1 MSKIDHT
8 KEYKDENQ
16 VVKAGLVMFDKPL
29 SCDKTG
35 RMRPP
40 HYKPLSKGIKGR
52 RELHALSRRYAHL
65 HINGSGKAHPD
76 GTFSVS
82 QILCHDYEQGHT
94 WVLVSWVGYNKPTWE
109 MAKNMPIMK
118 MVQYGHW
125 GPVILSTYM
134 KCREVHNITLYGEDE
149 ITTEDEESEG
159 EDTMEEK
166 DNTNDE
172 EDEKDEEEEEEED
185 EENEENEE
193 TVTKLTKSIY
203 GKKLVD

>member
-35 RMRPP
+35 RMEPP
-40 HYKPLSKGIKGR
+40 HYKPLSKGMKGR
-52 RELHALSRRYAHL
+52 REIHALSRRYAHL

-76 GTFSVS
+76 GTFSIS
-82 QILCHDYEQGHT
+82 QILCHDYEQGHM

-109 MAKNMPIMK
+109 MAKNMPSIK
-118 MVQYGHW
+118 IVQYGYW

-172 EDEKDEEEEEEED
+172 EDEKDDEDEED